1 MKRLVC
7 LLVVAAITGCASNGE
22 YDAYLRAQSQA
33 NTMHMQ
39 SQKPLVEIE
48 AMEGQQI
55 TGLKSVRVYAPSAAP
70 VIQQAKPNE
79 WAAVASQ
86 ALSVVGTVGGIVAT
100 GKAAV
105 GIAREVRLGS
115 TAGYS
120 HVQAPTTTT
129 TNTMSNS
136 QGVLGS
142 GAVDMTHTPTVV
154 NQPAPVIVTQ
164 PDPVVVKP

>member
-1 MKRLVC
+1 
-7 LLVVAAITGCASNGE
+7 
-22 YDAYLRAQSQA
+22 
-33 NTMHMQ
+33 
-39 SQKPLVEIE
+39 
-48 AMEGQQI
+48 MEGQQI

-105 GIAREVRLGS
+105 GIAREVRLGA

-142 GAVDMTHTPTVV
+142 GSVDMTHTPTVV
-154 NQPAPVIVTQ
+154 TQPAPVIVTQ
-164 PDPVVVKP
+164 PAPVVVKPN

>member
-1 MKRLVC
+1 MKALISCLV
-7 LLVVAAITGCASNGE
+7 LLTTGCASSGVE
-22 YDAYLRAQSQA
+22 YAAYLKAQSDA
-33 NTMHMQ
+33 NAMHVQ

-48 AMEGQQI
+48 AIEGQQI
-55 TGLKSVRVYAPSAAP
+55 TGLKSVRVYAPSSAP
-70 VIQQAKPNE
+70 VIQQARPNE

-86 ALSVVGTVGGIVAT
+86 ALGVVGTVGGIIAT
-100 GKAAV
+100 GKAAI
-105 GIAREVRLGS
+105 GIAKEVRLGS

-142 GAVDMTHTPTVV
+142 GTVDTTHAPTVV
-154 NQPAPVIVTQ
+154 NQPAPIIVTQ
-164 PDPVVVKP
+164 PAPVVVTP